1 MNFEKALIGVMIL
14 LVSGILGLIAIAPDA
29 ITQPKST
36 EEISSEVPKVV
47 ETSSEPEP
55 IAELEVELEPVAE
68 PELEVELEPMVEPEL
83 EVELEPVTEPEPPI
97 PSTPVVVEVTV
108 PSVSGVPGCD
118 ETNECFIPY
127 EVSIGVG
134 DELSW
139 YNDDTAAHTVT
150 SGSPSDGPDGMFDS
164 GIFMAETTFS
174 HTFDEA
180 GTFDYF
186 CMVHPWMKGIVQ
198 VS

>member
-36 EEISSEVPKVV
+36 EEISSELPKVM
-47 ETSSEPEP
+47 ETPSEPEP
-55 IAELEVELEPVAE
+55 VAEAEPEPVAEAESEPEPVAEAEPEPVAE
-68 PELEVELEPMVEPEL
+68 PV
-83 EVELEPVTEPEPPI
+83 PPI

-108 PSVSGVPGCD
+108 PSGSGVPGCD

-150 SGSPSDGPDGMFDS
+150 SGTPSDGPDGMFDS

>member
-14 LVSGILGLIAIAPDA
+14 LVSGILGLIVIAPDA
-29 ITQPKST
+29 ITQPNST
-36 EEISSEVPKVV
+36 EEISSELPKVV

-55 IAELEVELEPVAE
+55 MAEPESVAE
-68 PELEVELEPMVEPEL
+68 PEIEAELEPIVEAEPEPI
-83 EVELEPVTEPEPPI
+83 VEAEPPI

-108 PSVSGVPGCD
+108 PSGSGVPGCD

-186 CMVHPWMKGIVQ
+186 CIVHPWMKGIVQ

>member
-36 EEISSEVPKVV
+36 EEISSELPKVM

-55 IAELEVELEPVAE
+55 VTEAEPEPVTEAEPEPVAE
-68 PELEVELEPMVEPEL
+68 A
-83 EVELEPVTEPEPPI
+83 EPPI

-108 PSVSGVPGCD
+108 PSGSGVPGCD

>member
-14 LVSGILGLIAIAPDA
+14 LVSGILGLIVIAPDA

-36 EEISSEVPKVV
+36 EEISSELPKVM

-55 IAELEVELEPVAE
+55 VAEAEPEPVAE
-68 PELEVELEPMVEPEL
+68 A
-83 EVELEPVTEPEPPI
+83 EPPI

-108 PSVSGVPGCD
+108 PSGSGVPGCD